1 MAAPRTANQRA
12 FLSRAESLLRQAIL
26 DGHFLPGQRLI
37 QEVLADFIGT
47 SRAPVR
53 EALKSLAS
61 EGMITLVENTGAWVT
76 SYTQAQCIEMYRVR
90 ERLEPLLLELSL
102 PYLTDEQMDRLEDLR
117 VEIDAADD
125 VSTFITLDREFHLA
139 SYAGH
144 HEPFLHDTVERLW
157 NNTQHY
163 RRRFVERQTPTTRQ
177 RISAEHALLVDTIR
191 RRDAEGAGAVLELHI
206 RRTRHALAEASEL
219 FDD

>member
-1 MAAPRTANQRA
+1 MGHLVHAGAVHRDVPRA
-12 FLSRAESLLRQAIL
+12 
-26 DGHFLPGQRLI
+26 
-37 QEVLADFIGT
+37 
-47 SRAPVR
+47 R
-53 EALKSLAS
+53 E
-61 EGMITLVENTGAWVT
+61 
-76 SYTQAQCIEMYRVR
+76 
-90 ERLEPLLLELSL
+90 LEPLLLELSL

-163 RRRFVERQTPTTRQ
+163 RGQVPGSGVTVGP
-177 RISAEHALLVDTIR
+177 SW
-191 RRDAEGAGAVLELHI
+191 
-206 RRTRHALAEASEL
+206 
-219 FDD
+219 